1 MVGNDLMSFVSTWP
15 LSSWKETLALLCTV
29 SVFDTL
35 DVLQVAILIFV
46 QLGCAFFFPVISSGV
61 EELLK

>member
-46 QLGCAFFFPVISSGV
+46 QLGCAFFFF
-61 EELLK
+61 L

>member
-29 SVFDTL
+29 SAFKTL
-35 DVLQVAILIFV
+35 DVYVLQVATLPLV
-46 QLGCAFFFPVISSGV
+46 QPMD
-61 EELLK
+61 E